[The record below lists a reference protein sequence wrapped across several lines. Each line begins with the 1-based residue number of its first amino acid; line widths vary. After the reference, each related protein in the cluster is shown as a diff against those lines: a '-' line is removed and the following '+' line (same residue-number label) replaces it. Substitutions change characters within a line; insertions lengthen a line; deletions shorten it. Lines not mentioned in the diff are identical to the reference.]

1 MRRRA
6 AASTRSSPAS
16 SERPGPRAAI
26 WISATLIQQVQT
38 PPFAKVGVVDL
49 EAFFPAKERF
59 DLAMPLNGLLAA
71 PGFAQWLEGAPLD
84 PASLLYSPTG
94 KPRVAVFS
102 IAHLGD
108 AERMFF
114 VSLLLN
120 QVVAWMRAQTGT
132 TSLRAVL
139 YMDEIL
145 GYFPTRRQSAR
156 RRRR

>member
-1 MRRRA
+1 M
-6 AASTRSSPAS
+6 
-16 SERPGPRAAI
+16 
-26 WISATLIQQVQT
+26 
-38 PPFAKVGVVDL
+38 VDL

-59 DLAMPLNGLLAA
+59 DLAMKLNGLLAA

-84 PASLLYSPTG
+84 PASLLYSSKG

-120 QVVAWMRAQTGT
+120 QVVAWMRSQTGT
-132 TSLRAVL
+132 TSLRAVHL
-139 YMDEIL
+139 H
-145 GYFPTRRQSAR
+145 GRNPRVFSTRR
-156 RRRR
+156 